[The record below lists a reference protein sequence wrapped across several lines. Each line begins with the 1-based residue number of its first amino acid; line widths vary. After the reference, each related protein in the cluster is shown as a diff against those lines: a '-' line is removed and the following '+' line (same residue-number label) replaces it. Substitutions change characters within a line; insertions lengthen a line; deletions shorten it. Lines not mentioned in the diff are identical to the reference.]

1 MWFIL
6 NDVCAILEIAN
17 ARDTKSR
24 LDKGDVGI
32 TEIIDNRGRIPKMTV
47 INEYALKKINSEVTL
62 HFFRK
67 VSKFFGGELQNPLF
81 AIVC

>member
-1 MWFIL
+1 MSNLAVFKNQDFGEVRTIEKNEEVWFIL

-32 TEIIDNRGRIPKMTV
+32 TKIIDNRERTPKMTV
-47 INEYALKKINSEVTL
+47 INEYALKNKL
-62 HFFRK
+62 
-67 VSKFFGGELQNPLF
+67 
-81 AIVC
+81 

>member
-1 MWFIL
+1 MSNLILFKNQDFGEIRTIEKNEEVWFIL

-47 INEYALKKINSEVTL
+47 INEYALKK
-62 HFFRK
+62 
-67 VSKFFGGELQNPLF
+67 
-81 AIVC
+81 

>member
-1 MWFIL
+1 MNNLAVFKNQDFGEIRTIEKNEEVWFIL

-32 TEIIDNRGRIPKMTV
+32 TEIIDNRGRTPKMTV
-47 INEYALKKINSEVTL
+47 INEYALKK
-62 HFFRK
+62 
-67 VSKFFGGELQNPLF
+67 
-81 AIVC
+81 